1 MHVLTTLKNVI
12 RILEALKVF
21 ARVGF
26 LRMLFHEFC
35 IRLSAETRYL
45 IRKSGEE
52 FKVQIVCTMNCNISL
67 ALELLLIRTL
77 SLKLTLPRSM
87 YHPRQS
93 FAGLWFSLRQY
104 SSLLAASVAADSI
117 SLRSYLAITIFDNR
131 D

>member
-21 ARVGF
+21 ARVVF

-35 IRLSAETRYL
+35 IRWPALSAETRYL
-45 IRKSGEE
+45 IRKTGEE

-93 FAGLWFSLRQY
+93 FAGLWFSLRQHP
-104 SSLLAASVAADSI
+104 SLLAASVAADWFFFAFIPSHHN
-117 SLRSYLAITIFDNR
+117 L
-131 D
+131 